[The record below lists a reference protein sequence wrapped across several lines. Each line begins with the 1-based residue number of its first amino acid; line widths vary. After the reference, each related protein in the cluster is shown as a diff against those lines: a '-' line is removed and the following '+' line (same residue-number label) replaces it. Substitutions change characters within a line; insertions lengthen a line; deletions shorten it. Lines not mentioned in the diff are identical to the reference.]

1 VCPLQERYRRYE
13 FCWLVKDG
21 NKREDLLMDLE
32 DMSRDELIQKI
43 EEMSDFME
51 NVLVF
56 WGGKREYRK
65 TFEEVAKNEQGEYT
79 DHEVHNAEIIV
90 NQEGAF
96 DLFVEMVRDS
106 FERGGINYLISEKIS
121 VLMEEVASRYN

>member
-1 VCPLQERYRRYE
+1 
-13 FCWLVKDG
+13 
-21 NKREDLLMDLE
+21 MDLK

-43 EEMSDFME
+43 EELSDFME

-65 TFEEVAKNEQGEYT
+65 TLEEVASNEKGEYT
-79 DHEVHNAEIIV
+79 EQEAQNAEIIV

-96 DLFVEMVRDS
+96 DLFVELVRDS
-106 FERGGINYLISEKIS
+106 FDRGGINYLISEKIS
-121 VLMEEVASRYN
+121 VLMEEAASRYKKAH

>member
-1 VCPLQERYRRYE
+1 
-13 FCWLVKDG
+13 
-21 NKREDLLMDLE
+21 MDLE

-43 EEMSDFME
+43 KEMSDFVE

-56 WGGKREYRK
+56 WGGKTEYRK

-79 DHEVHNAEIIV
+79 DQEAKNAEIIV

-96 DLFVEMVRDS
+96 DLFVELVRDS
-106 FERGGINYLISEKIS
+106 FDRGGINYLISEKIS
-121 VLMEEVASRYN
+121 VLMDEVASRYIKAH